1 MQSET
6 AQEFNTVYENTGFTI
21 DSGSDV
27 AKQMLF
33 EIYERAHQH
42 YACSGLLRLDARIHT
57 DGFPVIAMNCMDM
70 EAIFNAIGKFCN
82 LYKISKIEMRI
93 NKQELD
99 RWIAVPKDSLVIRT
113 AEKFGFRCSD
123 KTQLEVA
130 KMSAIAP
137 KSGIFTGTGLH
148 HITHIYIPSTENKE
162 IPIYPCE
169 PFGVKK
175 VDLKSSSQTDL
186 GKAEAEPQSDPAKAD
201 PKAIPVDREAKRK
214 AVRAVVA
221 AWEKSK
227 RRVFMVYRDADHLDV
242 GRVIKA
248 AGFDVQDWRDWVLI
262 AANKSHLLC
271 TSVPPRAQTVW
282 DSFPEPQ
289 PKTIA
294 DLGIVDTETA
304 VADFD
309 CLLNKHFGYA
319 PSTSWLYEKP
329 LTAEEIERAVAEGNM
344 KTVNFPTFP
353 TGSSAFSQT
362 TMKELAA
369 MCDASADRLK
379 YATVA
384 QLQNPATL
392 KALFDH
398 LRNEGDRETLT
409 ALFRLSS
416 AALTAIRFQE
426 ALGKTATGKPGDD
439 KASEHF

>member
-1 MQSET
+1 
-6 AQEFNTVYENTGFTI
+6 
-21 DSGSDV
+21 
-27 AKQMLF
+27 MLF
-33 EIYERAHQH
+33 QIYACTHQH
-42 YACSGLLRLDARIHT
+42 YACSGLLRLDARVVHDNGLAAFRMT
-57 DGFPVIAMNCMDM
+57 CMDM
-70 EAIFNAIGKFCN
+70 EAIFDAIKKFC
-82 LYKISKIEMRI
+82 KMDQITKIEMRL
-93 NKQELD
+93 NAQEFD

-123 KTQLEVA
+123 TTQLEIA

-137 KSGIFTGTGLH
+137 KSSIFTNSGLS
-148 HITHIYIPSTENKE
+148 HITHIYIPSTENRE

-175 VDLKSSSQTDL
+175 VDPKSSSQTL
-186 GKAEAEPQSDPAKAD
+186 SGKAEVEPQSDPAKAD
-201 PKAIPVDREAKRK
+201 PKAIPADREAKRK
-214 AVRAVVA
+214 AVATVVK

-262 AANKSHLLC
+262 AANKPHLLG
-271 TSVPPRAQTVW
+271 TSVPPRAQTAW

-294 DLGIVDTETA
+294 DLCIVDIETA

-392 KALFDH
+392 KALFDK
-398 LRNEGDRETLT
+398 LREEGDRETLT

-416 AALTAIRFQE
+416 AALTAMRFQE

-439 KASEHF
+439 KSSEHF

>member
-1 MQSET
+1 MADFDFLLGRLDELRGKAKETCENAVAKRTELKSRSREIVKSIRELTVEQAKVEAELVQSKIDLNTNYGPWLLPHHIPSFDAKVASAVTET
-6 AQEFNTVYENTGFTI
+6 A
-21 DSGSDV
+21 
-27 AKQMLF
+27 
-33 EIYERAHQH
+33 
-42 YACSGLLRLDARIHT
+42 
-57 DGFPVIAMNCMDM
+57 
-70 EAIFNAIGKFCN
+70 
-82 LYKISKIEMRI
+82 
-93 NKQELD
+93 
-99 RWIAVPKDSLVIRT
+99 
-113 AEKFGFRCSD
+113 
-123 KTQLEVA
+123 
-130 KMSAIAP
+130 
-137 KSGIFTGTGLH
+137 
-148 HITHIYIPSTENKE
+148 
-162 IPIYPCE
+162 
-169 PFGVKK
+169 
-175 VDLKSSSQTDL
+175 
-186 GKAEAEPQSDPAKAD
+186 
-201 PKAIPVDREAKRK
+201 DREAKRK
-214 AVRAVVA
+214 AVAAVVE

-227 RRVFMVYRDADHLDV
+227 RRVFMVYRDTDHLDV

-262 AANKSHLLC
+262 AANKPHLLG
-271 TSVPPRAQTVW
+271 TSVPPRAQTAW
-282 DSFPEPQ
+282 DSFPKPR
-289 PKTIA
+289 PKTI
-294 DLGIVDTETA
+294 
-304 VADFD
+304 ADFD

-426 ALGKTATGKPGDD
+426 ALGKTATGEPGDD